1 MSILRNELQVGTIAQ
16 NFDMTKHSNNVVL
29 VGPMGSGKTT
39 VGRLLAGEM
48 NRQFFDTDHEIIDKT
63 GVTIEC
69 IFDIE
74 GEKGFR
80 LRESKM
86 LEDLCSMNNV
96 VLATGGGIVLK
107 PENRVLLKKSGLV
120 FYLSSS
126 IEQLLRRTAKS
137 KTRPL
142 LEQSLD
148 REKTIRDLVSDRD
161 ELYREVASSVIDT
174 TGKKLYEV
182 VKIIKQEIESVA

>member
-1 MSILRNELQVGTIAQ
+1 MSILRNGVQVRTIIRC
-16 NFDMTKHSNNVVL
+16 FDMSKNSNNVVL

-39 VGRLLAGEM
+39 VGRRLASEM
-48 NRQFFDTDHEIIDKT
+48 KRQFFDTDHEIIDKT

-80 LRESKM
+80 RRESKM
-86 LEDLCSMNNV
+86 LEDLCNMNNV

-126 IEQLLRRTAKS
+126 IEQLVRRTAKS